1 MLFSFLNFFA
11 PTLTPAPLP
20 SGEGWLE
27 IPFPPRGGR
36 AWDGGLRLCVEIFL
50 FAIVAALLAGE
61 TIAQTYP
68 ARPVRVIVPFPPA
81 GAADIV
87 ARAITQEMSKAW
99 GAQVVVDNRAGAGGL
114 IGAEQAARAAP
125 DGYTL
130 LFASASP
137 MTVSPHLTAK
147 PPYHPLRDF
156 TPIILIGFSPNV
168 LVVHPSLPAQS
179 MKALIA
185 LAQSRP
191 GQINYASNGVGTLS
205 HLAAELI
212 KFQAGIN
219 LVHVPYKGGAPAIV
233 DTVAGHCSVF
243 ISAYP
248 TVSGQVRAGRLRAIA
263 VTSAKRLNLAPGLP
277 TVAETLPGFEAMQW
291 WGAYGPVGLPAELVS
306 KLNADIGKAL
316 LSAEVK
322 QRLAADAA
330 EPAGGS
336 PRDLA
341 AYLKTDYER
350 WGRVVKASGIRAD

>member
-1 MLFSFLNFFA
+1 LRN
-11 PTLTPAPLP
+11 
-20 SGEGWLE
+20 
-27 IPFPPRGGR
+27 GR
-36 AWDGGLRLCVEIFL
+36 
-50 FAIVAALLAGE
+50 E
-61 TIAQTYP
+61 TIMRISSARRVVASFWLMMLTTGPAAAQTYP
-68 ARPVRVIVPFPPA
+68 AKPVRVIVPFPPA

-137 MTVSPHLTAK
+137 MTVNPHLTAK
-147 PPYHPLRDF
+147 PPYHPLKDF

-168 LVVHPSLPAQS
+168 LVVHPSLPVQS
-179 MKALIA
+179 VKALIA
-185 LAQSRP
+185 LAKARP
-191 GQINYASNGVGTLS
+191 GQLNYASNGVGTLS

-219 LVHVPYKGGAPAIV
+219 MVHVPYKGGAPAII

-248 TVSGQVRAGRLRAIA
+248 TVAGQMRAGRLRAIA
-263 VTSAKRLNLAPGLP
+263 VTSAKRLDLAPELP
-277 TVAETLPGFEAMQW
+277 TVAEALPGFEAMQW

-306 KLNADIGKAL
+306 KLNADIGRAL

-330 EPAGGS
+330 EPGGGS
-336 PRDLA
+336 PRELA

-350 WGRVVKASGIRAD
+350 WGRLVKASGIRAE

>member
-1 MLFSFLNFFA
+1 VNV
-11 PTLTPAPLP
+11 
-20 SGEGWLE
+20 
-27 IPFPPRGGR
+27 RGGR
-36 AWDGGLRLCVEIFL
+36 EVSMKTLCLRGIVESLCMVMLI
-50 FAIVAALLAGE
+50 AIPAG
-61 TIAQTYP
+61 AQTYP
-68 ARPVRVIVPFPPA
+68 AKPVRVIVPFPPA

-87 ARAITQEMSKAW
+87 ARAIAQEMSKAW

-137 MTVSPHLTAK
+137 MTVNPHLTAR
-147 PPYHPLRDF
+147 PPYDPLKDF

-168 LVVHPSLPAQS
+168 LVVHPSLPVQS
-179 MKALIA
+179 VKALIA
-185 LAQSRP
+185 LAKARP
-191 GQINYASNGVGTLS
+191 GQLNYASNGVGTLS
-205 HLAAELI
+205 HLAVELI

-219 LVHVPYKGGAPAIV
+219 MVHVPYKGGAPAII

-248 TVSGQVRAGRLRAIA
+248 TVAGQIRAGRLRAIA
-263 VTSAKRLNLAPGLP
+263 VTSAKRIAIAPDLP
-277 TVAETLPGFEAMQW
+277 TVAEAALPGFEAMQW

-316 LSAEVK
+316 SSAEVK

-336 PRDLA
+336 PGDLA

-350 WGRVVKASGIRAD
+350 WGRLVKASGIRAD

>member
-1 MLFSFLNFFA
+1 MKPLCLRRIVESLCLVMLIA
-11 PTLTPAPLP
+11 GPA
-20 SGEGWLE
+20 G
-27 IPFPPRGGR
+27 
-36 AWDGGLRLCVEIFL
+36 
-50 FAIVAALLAGE
+50 
-61 TIAQTYP
+61 AQTASTGSGQAYP

-87 ARAITQEMSKAW
+87 TRAITQEMSKAW

-137 MTVSPHLTAK
+137 MTVSPHLTAR
-147 PPYHPLRDF
+147 PPYHPLKDF

-168 LVVHPSLPAQS
+168 LVVHPSLPVQS
-179 MKALIA
+179 VKALIA
-185 LAQSRP
+185 LTRARP
-191 GQINYASNGVGTLS
+191 GQLNYASNGAGTLS

-219 LVHVPYKGGAPAIV
+219 MVHVPYKGGAPAII

-248 TVSGQVRAGRLRAIA
+248 TVAGQMRAGRLRAIA
-263 VTSAKRLNLAPGLP
+263 VTSAKRLDLAPELP

-291 WGAYGPVGLPAELVS
+291 WGAYGPVGLPAELVA
-306 KLNADIGKAL
+306 KLNADIGRAL
-316 LSAEVK
+316 LSTEVK

-350 WGRVVKASGIRAD
+350 WGRLVKASGIRAD

>member
-1 MLFSFLNFFA
+1 LRRRRETNVKSLCSRRIVELLCLVMLIA
-11 PTLTPAPLP
+11 GPA
-20 SGEGWLE
+20 G
-27 IPFPPRGGR
+27 
-36 AWDGGLRLCVEIFL
+36 
-50 FAIVAALLAGE
+50 
-61 TIAQTYP
+61 AQIYP
-68 ARPVRVIVPFPPA
+68 AKPVRVIVPFPPA

-147 PPYHPLRDF
+147 PPYHPLKDF

-168 LVVHPSLPAQS
+168 LMVHPSLPAQS

-185 LAQSRP
+185 LAKSRP

-219 LVHVPYKGGAPAIV
+219 LVHVPYKGGAPAMI

-243 ISAYP
+243 IAAYP
-248 TVSGQVRAGRLRAIA
+248 TVAGQMRAGRLRAIA
-263 VTSAKRLNLAPGLP
+263 VTSAKRLDLAPELP

-316 LSAEVK
+316 LSTEVK

-330 EPAGGS
+330 EPGGGS
-336 PRDLA
+336 PRELA